1 MTSLTDLQHDLKNV
15 SDNVLSNLSPD
26 EHLRVLIQ
34 EMAEGRDERIEW
46 LADAAPRR
54 EYRAVDPEYKK
65 RMHMAFDFSL
75 SATYTLHT
83 WYLRWQLKLAE
94 LETLAVSRPDFY
106 DAVVDENE
114 SVTVGERDVATRLYI
129 EYRAH
134 EQFASEHLDTTLEE
148 LLTLSRSEF
157 RGLELANVVAEI
169 EEQGWVRERAG
180 SGLFGDG
187 EDTPLEIGEAVD
199 RRCESLI
206 DDWEYAM
213 ENY

>member
-1 MTSLTDLQHDLKNV
+1 MTSLNDLQHDLENV

-34 EMAEGRDERIEW
+34 EVSEGRNERLEW
-46 LADAAPRR
+46 LADAAPQK
-54 EYRAVDPEYKK
+54 EFRAVDPEYKK

-75 SATYTLHT
+75 SATYTLHA
-83 WYLRWQLKLAE
+83 WFLRWQLKLTE

-106 DAVVDENE
+106 DAVVDGDE

-134 EQFASEHLDTTLEE
+134 EQFAAEYLDTSLEE
-148 LLTLSRSEF
+148 LLSLSRSEF
-157 RGLELANVVAEI
+157 PDLELADVVDEI
-169 EEQGWVRERAG
+169 EERGWVREHVG
-180 SGLFGDG
+180 SELFGNG
-187 EDTPLEIGEAVD
+187 EDTPLEIAEAVD

-206 DDWEYAM
+206 GDWQHAI

>member
-1 MTSLTDLQHDLKNV
+1 MTSIDDLQHDLQNV
-15 SDNVLSNLSPD
+15 SDNVLSSLSPD

-34 EMAEGRDERIEW
+34 EVAEGRDERIEW
-46 LADAAPRR
+46 LGDAAPRR

-65 RMHMAFDFSL
+65 RIHMAFDFSL

-94 LETLAVSRPDFY
+94 LETLAVSRPDFR
-106 DAVVDENE
+106 DAVVDREE

-134 EQFASEHLDTTLEE
+134 ERFAHEHLDTSLEE
-148 LLTLSRSEF
+148 LLALSRSEF
-157 RGLELANVVAEI
+157 PDLELADVVDEI
-169 EEQGWVRERAG
+169 EERGWVRERVG
-180 SGLFGDG
+180 SGLLGDG
-187 EDTPLEIGEAVD
+187 EDAPLEIGEAVE
-199 RRCESLI
+199 RRCEALI
-206 DDWEYAM
+206 DDWEYAT